1 MKITPPTA
9 SDKVK
14 EMMKGMKNNQA
25 ARTDILWSNISKY
38 GGNEMKTNAGNRE
51 QRVRGRRK
59 AIKMEETN

>member
-1 MKITPPTA
+1 MKVIPPTA
-9 SDKVK
+9 SHKVK

-25 ARTDILWSNISKY
+25 ARADILQSNISKY
-38 GGNEMKTNAGNRE
+38 GGNEIKTNAGNCE